1 MQTGS
6 VNDHDSLHNN
16 IGRNFLISL
25 YPFRENRCS
34 KGPREKIM
42 QISREPTPIFLI
54 AGTLLMIAVRAF
66 ASFASNLIKEEQ
78 FRIPVGPS
86 QLKLFLRHLSPAN
99 HHRIRQDRVV
109 LILHGGT
116 LPSGASSAFR
126 FDGHSWMDDLSDA
139 GFDGLFVGNGKRSR
153 RMKMR
158 IGYSKL
164 SVARRSSEM

>member
-1 MQTGS
+1 MTMTTP
-6 VNDHDSLHNN
+6 HNN
-16 IGRNFLISL
+16 IGRNFLICL
-25 YPFRENRCS
+25 YPFREKPVF
-34 KGPREKIM
+34 KGPREKMMHITP
-42 QISREPTPIFLI
+42 EPTSIFLI
-54 AGTLLMIAVRAF
+54 ARTPLVIAFMAF

-86 QLKLFLRHLSPAN
+86 QLKLFLRHLPPAN
-99 HHRIRQDRVV
+99 HRRIRQDRVV

-153 RMKMR
+153 RMKMC
-158 IGYSKL
+158 IGYS
-164 SVARRSSEM
+164 STQ